1 MTGRAAPPRLGY
13 AAEVSELAW
22 QPIAARVATAAANAG
37 LDLAQAFS
45 VSHYNA
51 SAAESERLEDFGRPH
66 ALGLLIGN
74 TRKLWPAFTRA
85 YAGDA
90 QLANAEHP
98 LDTYVVTRLTQLL
111 QDATTAHTQLVFA
124 HVTTPRA
131 FPIQRLAERVGLA
144 AVSPSHLALHALHG
158 PWIALRAVV
167 VVDVAG
173 PEGPAM
179 APERPC
185 QACSAP
191 CMPAL
196 ARALAAS
203 GPALSSASVS
213 AHADEWVAVR
223 DACPVGQGSRYGNL
237 QLAYHYAPK
246 RSRILPDP

>member
-1 MTGRAAPPRLGY
+1 MTARAAPSRLGY
-13 AAEVSELAW
+13 AAEVSELTW
-22 QPIAARVATAAANAG
+22 QPIAARVATAAATAG
-37 LDLAQAFS
+37 LDLAQPFS

-51 SAAESERLEDFGRPH
+51 SAAEPERLEDFGRPH
-66 ALGLLIGN
+66 ALGILIGN
-74 TRKLWPAFTRA
+74 TRELWPAFTRA

-98 LDTYVVTRLTQLL
+98 LDSYVVTRLIELMQN
-111 QDATTAHTQLVFA
+111 ATTAHTQLVFA
-124 HVTTPRA
+124 HVTAPRA

-144 AVSPSHLALHALHG
+144 AISPSHLAIHALHG

-196 ARALAAS
+196 AHALAAS
-203 GPALSSASVS
+203 GSALSPESVA
-213 AHADEWVAVR
+213 AHADAWVAVR
-223 DACPVGQGSRYGNL
+223 DACPVGQGSRYGNS
-237 QLAYHYAPK
+237 QLAYHYAPN